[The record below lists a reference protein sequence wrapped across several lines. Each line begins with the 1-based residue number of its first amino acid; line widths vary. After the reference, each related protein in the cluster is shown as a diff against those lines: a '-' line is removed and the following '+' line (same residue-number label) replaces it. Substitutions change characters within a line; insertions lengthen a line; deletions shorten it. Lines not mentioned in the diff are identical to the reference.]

1 VTIDDGTA
9 TTPTRSRILDA
20 GFRMWVDE
28 PPEVLFAGFTV
39 SRVAKAAGVTRA
51 TFYSYWPSTDAYLQD
66 MLEHLRDHRPDGYDQ
81 AVASAAGKVGT
92 AGADVVAQLLAA
104 CDREFAI
111 IRADPALRVR
121 LAFLSQMDDPRV
133 AEQLRARYRSY
144 EEIKVAGYSRVIEGW
159 GREPRPPLDHEIMQS
174 VFQMLGDGMAA
185 RNLIDPEAM
194 PEQAYGFVVLA
205 LVMML
210 TRRIDDPRDLPQ
222 MIDQINTWPALG
234 LRLQGQQRGHQPLV
248 TPTLDRSTAR
258 AVAQTARQLL
268 GTMGWSELALGEI
281 ASVMGLTDEM
291 LLRAF
296 GSKSGLAM
304 MIFNLTLTERYAE
317 MPRSGDPIT
326 DLRRMLA
333 GMADEL
339 RRIPALTQSVVLL
352 MAGIAAMPMPE
363 IAVEQDPVP
372 TLVAQVE
379 AAQAAGQLLADLEP
393 TDFAYS
399 LVRVLLTENAPPV
412 PALRSGVGLAE
423 LVLKGAGAP
432 PPEEAPRTV

>member
-1 VTIDDGTA
+1 MTIDDGLP
-9 TTPTRSRILDA
+9 TTPTRRRILDT

-66 MLEHLRDHRPDGYDQ
+66 MLDHLQDHRPPGYDR
-81 AVASAAGKVGT
+81 AVADAAGKVGT
-92 AGADVVAQLLAA
+92 AGADVVTQLLAA

-111 IRADPALRVR
+111 ICADPALRVR
-121 LAFLSQMDDPRV
+121 MAFLSQMDDPRV
-133 AEQLRARYRSY
+133 AEQLRARYRAY
-144 EEIKVAGYSRVIEGW
+144 EEIKVAGYTRVIEGW
-159 GREPRPPLDHEIMQS
+159 GREPRPPLDHEIIQS

-185 RNLIDPEAM
+185 RHLIDPEAM
-194 PEQAYGFVVLA
+194 PEQAYGLVVLS

-210 TRRIDDPRDLPQ
+210 TRRIDDTRDLPQ
-222 MIDQINTWPALG
+222 MIDQINTWPAMG
-234 LRLQGQQRGHQPLV
+234 LRLRGQQRGDRPLV
-248 TPTLDRSTAR
+248 TPTLDLSTAR

-326 DLRRMLA
+326 DLRRMLVA
-333 GMADEL
+333 MADEL

-352 MAGIAAMPMPE
+352 LAGIAAMPMPE
-363 IAVEQDPVP
+363 IASEQDPAP

-379 AAQAAGQLLADLEP
+379 AAQAADQLRSDLDP
-393 TDFAYS
+393 SDFAYS
-399 LVRVLLTENAPPV
+399 LVRVLLTENSPPI
-412 PALRSGVGLAE
+412 PAARSGVDLAE
-423 LVLKGAGAP
+423 LVLRGAGAP
-432 PPEEAPRTV
+432 PPAEPST